1 LSGIRLEEPDLSETS
16 AGRIRGPMT
25 LVRRMTNDRILGLAY
40 LTPYLVG
47 LVVFTAIPFAAS
59 LWLSFTDYDLM
70 SAPRWTGLEN
80 YIELFT
86 SDRTFR
92 RSLYVTLLYVFITVP
107 LKLAFAL
114 FIAVILNYRLRF
126 INFFR
131 TAFYVPSILG
141 GSIAIA
147 VLWRYI
153 FATNG
158 LVNMGL
164 DAIGLDPVNW
174 FGDPVNALFTITL
187 LRCWQFG
194 SAMVIFLAA
203 LQSIDKSLYE
213 AASID
218 GASKWTSFVHITL
231 PLLTPV
237 IFFNIIMQMVQ
248 AFQEFN
254 GPYIITGGGPLKST
268 YLLPLY
274 IYDEAFRKFDMGYAS
289 AIAWVLFVIIM
300 VLTLIAF
307 WSSKKWVF
315 YAGDKRS

>member
-1 LSGIRLEEPDLSETS
+1 MRSQRF
-16 AGRIRGPMT
+16 
-25 LVRRMTNDRILGLAY
+25 LGYAY
-40 LTPYLVG
+40 LAPYLIG
-47 LVVFTAIPFAAS
+47 LVIFTAIPFLTS
-59 LWLSFTDYDLM
+59 LYLSFTSYDLM
-70 SAPRWTGLEN
+70 SSPQWTGLSN
-80 YIELFT
+80 YERLFT
-86 SDRTFR
+86 RDRTFDK
-92 RSLYVTLLYVFITVP
+92 SLTVTLVYVFSTVP

-114 FIAVILNYRLRF
+114 FIAAILNYKLKF

-147 VLWRYI
+147 VLWRYL
-153 FATNG
+153 FSAEG
-158 LVNMGL
+158 LVNM
-164 DAIGLDPVNW
+164 AIASIGFTPVDW
-174 FGDPVNALFTITL
+174 FGDPTNALFTITL

-218 GASKWTSFVHITL
+218 GAGKVTTFFFVTL

-237 IFFNIIMQMVQ
+237 IFFNLVMQMVQ

-254 GPYIITGGGPLKST
+254 GPYIITQGGPLKST

-274 IYDEAFRKFDMGYAS
+274 IYEEAFKKFNMGYAS
-289 AIAWVLFVIIM
+289 AIAWVLFAIIM
-300 VLTLIAF
+300 VLTLVAF
-307 WSSKKWVF
+307 WSSKKWVY

>member
-1 LSGIRLEEPDLSETS
+1 MSGDSRF
-16 AGRIRGPMT
+16 
-25 LVRRMTNDRILGLAY
+25 LGLVY
-40 LTPYLVG
+40 LAPYIIG
-47 LVVFTAIPFAAS
+47 LMVFTALPFAAS
-59 LWLSFTDYDLM
+59 FYLSFTDYNLM
-70 SAPRWTGLEN
+70 SAPIFTGLEN
-80 YIELFT
+80 YVKLFT

-92 RSLYVTLLYVFITVP
+92 KSLWVTLVYVFTTVP

-114 FIAVILNYRLRF
+114 FIAVILNYKLKF

-147 VLWRYI
+147 VMWRYL
-153 FATNG
+153 FADVG
-158 LVNMGL
+158 IVNMGL
-164 DAIGLDPVNW
+164 AAIGFEPVNW
-174 FGDPVNALFTITL
+174 FGDPTNALFTITL
-187 LRCWQFG
+187 LRLWQFG

-218 GASKWTSFVHITL
+218 GAGKFATFWHITM
-231 PLLTPV
+231 PLITPV
-237 IFFNIIMQMVQ
+237 IFFNLIMQMVQ

-254 GPYIITGGGPLKST
+254 GPYIITQGGPLKST

-274 IYDEAFRKFDMGYAS
+274 IYEEAFKRFDMGYAS
-289 AIAWVLFVIIM
+289 AIAWVLFAIIM
-300 VLTLIAF
+300 VLTVIAF
-307 WSSKKWVF
+307 WSSRHWVY

>member
-1 LSGIRLEEPDLSETS
+1 MSGDS
-16 AGRIRGPMT
+16 
-25 LVRRMTNDRILGLAY
+25 RILGLFY
-40 LTPYLVG
+40 LSPYIIG
-47 LVVFTAIPFAAS
+47 LLVFTALPFAAS
-59 LWLSFTDYDLM
+59 FYLSFTDYNLM
-70 SAPRWTGLEN
+70 SAPVFNGLDN
-80 YIELFT
+80 YWKLFT
-86 SDRTFR
+86 GDRTFR
-92 RSLYVTLLYVFITVP
+92 KSLWVTLIYVFTTVP

-114 FIAVILNYRLRF
+114 FIAVILNYKLKF
-126 INFFR
+126 ISFFR

-147 VLWRYI
+147 VMWRYL
-153 FATNG
+153 FADVG
-158 LVNMGL
+158 IVNMGL
-164 DAIGLDPVNW
+164 ATLGFEPVNW
-174 FGDPVNALFTITL
+174 FGDPTNALFTITL
-187 LRCWQFG
+187 LRLWQFG

-218 GASKWTSFVHITL
+218 GAGKFATFWHITM
-231 PLLTPV
+231 PLITPV
-237 IFFNIIMQMVQ
+237 IFFNLIMQMVQ

-254 GPYIITGGGPLKST
+254 GPYIITQGGPLKST

-274 IYDEAFRKFDMGYAS
+274 IYEEAFKRFDMGYAS

-307 WSSKKWVF
+307 WSSRHWVY

>member
-1 LSGIRLEEPDLSETS
+1 MGGDSKY
-16 AGRIRGPMT
+16 
-25 LVRRMTNDRILGLAY
+25 LGLWYVA
-40 LTPYLVG
+40 PYVIG
-47 LVVFTAIPFAAS
+47 LLLFTAFPFIAS
-59 LWLSFTDYDLM
+59 FYLSFTDYDLL
-70 SAPRWTGLEN
+70 SKPEWTGLDN
-80 YIELFT
+80 YQKLFT
-86 SDRTFR
+86 RDRTFDK
-92 RSLYVTLLYVFITVP
+92 SLKVTLVYVFMTVP

-114 FIAVILNYRLRF
+114 FIAVILNYRLRA
-126 INFFR
+126 IGLFR

-153 FATNG
+153 FADTG
-158 LVNMGL
+158 LVNMMLEG
-164 DAIGLDPVNW
+164 IGLEGVNW
-174 FGDPVNALFTITL
+174 FGDPENALFTISL

-203 LQSIDKSLYE
+203 LQSVDKSLYE

-218 GASKWTSFVHITL
+218 GANKWQLFRYITL
-231 PLLTPV
+231 PLITPV
-237 IFFNIIMQMVQ
+237 IFFNLIMQTVQ

-254 GPYIITGGGPLKST
+254 GPYIITEGGPLKST

-274 IYDEAFRKFDMGYAS
+274 IYDKAFKSFDMGYAS

-307 WSSKKWVF
+307 WSSKKWVY

>member
-1 LSGIRLEEPDLSETS
+1 MK
-16 AGRIRGPMT
+16 GRRA
-25 LVRRMTNDRILGLAY
+25 LGLAY
-40 LTPYLVG
+40 LSPYIIG
-47 LVVFTAIPFAAS
+47 LLVFTAIPFLAS
-59 LWLSFTDYDLM
+59 LYLGFTKYDLM
-70 SAPRWTGLEN
+70 NPPRWVGFDNFEK
-80 YIELFT
+80 LFT
-86 SDRTFR
+86 RDRTFWK
-92 RSLYVTLLYVFITVP
+92 SLQVTLLYVFLTVP

-114 FIAVILNYRLRF
+114 FIAAILNDKLRF

-153 FATNG
+153 FASEG
-158 LVNMGL
+158 LANMALAVVGL
-164 DAIGLDPVNW
+164 GPVDW
-174 FGDPVNALFTITL
+174 FGDPTNALFTLTL

-213 AASID
+213 AARID
-218 GASKWTSFVHITL
+218 GASRTRIFFAITL

-237 IFFNIIMQMVQ
+237 IFFNLIMQMVQ

-254 GPYIITGGGPLKST
+254 GPYIITQGGPLKST

-274 IYDEAFRKFDMGYAS
+274 IYDEAFKKFNMGYAS

-300 VLTLIAF
+300 ALTLVAF
-307 WSSKKWVF
+307 WSSKRWVY

>member
-1 LSGIRLEEPDLSETS
+1 MTPRRL
-16 AGRIRGPMT
+16 
-25 LVRRMTNDRILGLAY
+25 LGLGY
-40 LTPYLVG
+40 LAPYIVG
-47 LVVFTAIPFAAS
+47 LLVFTMVPFLAS
-59 LWLSFTDYDLM
+59 LYLSFTDYNLM
-70 SAPRWTGLEN
+70 SAPVWTGLQN
-80 YIELFT
+80 YIDLFT

-92 RSLYVTLLYVFITVP
+92 RSLTVTLIYVFTTVP

-114 FIAVILNYRLRF
+114 FIAYILNYRLRG

-153 FATNG
+153 FATDG

-164 DAIGLDPVNW
+164 TAMGFEAVNW
-174 FGDPVNALFTITL
+174 FGDPGNALFTITL

-203 LQSIDKSLYE
+203 LQSIDKSLY
-213 AASID
+213 AAAAID
-218 GASKWTSFVHITL
+218 GASKLHSFIFITI

-237 IFFNIIMQMVQ
+237 IFFNLIMQMVQ

-274 IYDEAFRKFDMGYAS
+274 IYDEAFKRFDMGYAS

-300 VLTLIAF
+300 VLTLVAF

>member
-1 LSGIRLEEPDLSETS
+1 MRGQGMSGDSRF
-16 AGRIRGPMT
+16 
-25 LVRRMTNDRILGLAY
+25 LGLVY
-40 LTPYLVG
+40 LSPYIIG
-47 LVVFTAIPFAAS
+47 LMVFTALPFAAS
-59 LWLSFTDYDLM
+59 FYLSFTDYNLM
-70 SAPRWTGLEN
+70 SAPIFTGLEN
-80 YIELFT
+80 YVKLFT

-92 RSLYVTLLYVFITVP
+92 KSLWVTLVYVFTTVP

-114 FIAVILNYRLRF
+114 FIAVILNYKLKF

-147 VLWRYI
+147 VMWRYL
-153 FATNG
+153 FADVG
-158 LVNMGL
+158 IVNMGL
-164 DAIGLDPVNW
+164 AAIGFEPVNW
-174 FGDPVNALFTITL
+174 FGDPTNALFTITL
-187 LRCWQFG
+187 LRLWQFG

-218 GASKWTSFVHITL
+218 GAGKFATFWHITM
-231 PLLTPV
+231 PLITPV
-237 IFFNIIMQMVQ
+237 IFFNLIMQMVQ

-254 GPYIITGGGPLKST
+254 GPYIITQGGPLKST

-274 IYDEAFRKFDMGYAS
+274 IYEEAFKRFDMGYAS
-289 AIAWVLFVIIM
+289 AIAWVLFAIIM
-300 VLTLIAF
+300 VLTVIAF
-307 WSSKKWVF
+307 WSSRHWVY

>member
-1 LSGIRLEEPDLSETS
+1 MNRQ
-16 AGRIRGPMT
+16 R
-25 LVRRMTNDRILGLAY
+25 VLGLAY
-40 LTPYLVG
+40 LSPYIAG
-47 LVVFTAIPFAAS
+47 LLVFTAIPFLAS
-59 LWLSFTDYDLM
+59 FYMSFTDYNLM
-70 SAPRWTGLEN
+70 SAPRWTGLKN
-80 YIELFT
+80 YVELFT
-86 SDRTFR
+86 GDRTFR
-92 RSLYVTLLYVFITVP
+92 RSLSVTLIYVFLTVP

-114 FIAVILNYRLRF
+114 FVAYILNYRLKF

-147 VLWRYI
+147 VLWRYV

-158 LVNMGL
+158 LVNMLLAALGFE
-164 DAIGLDPVNW
+164 PVNW
-174 FGDPVNALFTITL
+174 FGDPQNALFTITL

-213 AASID
+213 AAAID
-218 GASKWTSFVHITL
+218 GASKFHSFIFITI
-231 PLLTPV
+231 PLITPV
-237 IFFNIIMQMVQ
+237 IFFNLVMQMVQ

-274 IYDEAFRKFDMGYAS
+274 IYDEAFRRFNMGYAS
-289 AIAWVLFVIIM
+289 AIAWVLFLIIM
-300 VLTLIAF
+300 LLTLAAF

>member
-1 LSGIRLEEPDLSETS
+1 M
-16 AGRIRGPMT
+16 RGQ
-25 LVRRMTNDRILGLAY
+25 RFLGLGY
-40 LTPYLVG
+40 LSPYIIG
-47 LVVFTAIPFAAS
+47 LLAFTAIPFFGS
-59 LWLSFTDYDLM
+59 LYLSFTKYDLM
-70 SAPRWTGLEN
+70 SSPDWTGLAN
-80 YIELFT
+80 YERLFT
-86 SDRTFR
+86 RDRTFFK
-92 RSLYVTLLYVFITVP
+92 SLNVTLLYVLLTVP

-114 FIAVILNYRLRF
+114 FIATVLNYRLQF
-126 INFFR
+126 IGLFR

-147 VLWRYI
+147 VLWRYM
-153 FATNG
+153 FATEG
-158 LVNMGL
+158 LVNMAL
-164 DAIGLDPVNW
+164 AMIGFGPVDW
-174 FGDPVNALFTITL
+174 FGDPTNALLTITL

-213 AASID
+213 AAAID
-218 GASKWTSFVHITL
+218 GAGKVRIFFFITL

-237 IFFNIIMQMVQ
+237 IFFNLIMQMVQ

-254 GPYIITGGGPLKST
+254 GPYIITQGGPLKAT

-274 IYDEAFRKFDMGYAS
+274 IYEEAFKKLNMGYAS
-289 AIAWVLFVIIM
+289 AIAWVLFTIIT

-307 WSSKKWVF
+307 WSSKKWVY

>member
-1 LSGIRLEEPDLSETS
+1 
-16 AGRIRGPMT
+16 M
-25 LVRRMTNDRILGLAY
+25 GLLY
-40 LTPYLVG
+40 LAPYIVG
-47 LVVFTAIPFAAS
+47 LVVFTAIPFFAS
-59 LWLSFTDYDLM
+59 LYLSFTDYDLM

-80 YIELFT
+80 YVELFT

-114 FIAVILNYRLRF
+114 FIAYILNYRLRF

-164 DAIGLDPVNW
+164 GAVGIDPVNW

-213 AASID
+213 AAAID

-237 IFFNIIMQMVQ
+237 IFFNLIMQMVQ

-274 IYDEAFRKFDMGYAS
+274 IYDEAFRRFDMGYAS

>member
-1 LSGIRLEEPDLSETS
+1 MGGDSKFLGIAYVSPY
-16 AGRIRGPMT
+16 I
-25 LVRRMTNDRILGLAY
+25 IGLC
-40 LTPYLVG
+40 L
-47 LVVFTAIPFAAS
+47 FTAFPFLAS
-59 LWLSFTDYDLM
+59 LYLSFTDYDLL
-70 SAPRWTGLEN
+70 STPEWVGLDN
-80 YIELFT
+80 YERLFT
-86 SDRTFR
+86 RDRTFSK
-92 RSLYVTLLYVFITVP
+92 SLNVTLLYVFMTVP

-114 FIAVILNYRLRF
+114 LVAVVLNYKLKA
-126 INFFR
+126 IGFFR
-131 TAFYVPSILG
+131 TAYYVPSVLG

-153 FATNG
+153 FAEAG

-164 DAIGLDPVNW
+164 TAIGMEPVNW
-174 FGDPVNALFTITL
+174 FGDPQNALFTLTL

-203 LQSIDKSLYE
+203 LQSVDKSLYE
-213 AASID
+213 ASSID
-218 GASKWTSFVHITL
+218 GAGKWQQFRYITV
-231 PLLTPV
+231 PLITPV
-237 IFFNIIMQMVQ
+237 IFFNLIMQTVQ

-254 GPYIITGGGPLKST
+254 GPYIITNGGPLKST

-274 IYDEAFRKFDMGYAS
+274 IYDKAFKSFDMGYAS

-307 WSSKKWVF
+307 WSSKKWVY

>member
-1 LSGIRLEEPDLSETS
+1 MSDTF
-16 AGRIRGPMT
+16 AGRLRGRRKAARAPLAQST
-25 LVRRMTNDRILGLAY
+25 LGYMYLAPYVIGL
-40 LTPYLVG
+40 LI
-47 LVVFTAIPFAAS
+47 FTTIPFAAS
-59 LWLSFTDYDLM
+59 FYLSFTDYNLM

-92 RSLYVTLLYVFITVP
+92 RSLYVTLLYVFVTVP

-114 FIAVILNYRLRF
+114 FIAYILNYRLRF

-164 DAIGLDPVNW
+164 EAVGLEAVNW

-213 AASID
+213 AAAID

-237 IFFNIIMQMVQ
+237 IFFNLIMQMVQ

-254 GPYIITGGGPLKST
+254 GPYIITQGGPLKST

-274 IYDEAFRKFDMGYAS
+274 IYDEAFRRFDMGYAS

-300 VLTLIAF
+300 VLTLVAF

>member
-1 LSGIRLEEPDLSETS
+1 MKGSR
-16 AGRIRGPMT
+16 A
-25 LVRRMTNDRILGLAY
+25 LGLAY
-40 LTPYLVG
+40 LAPYIIG
-47 LVVFTAIPFAAS
+47 LLVFTAVPFLAS
-59 LWLSFTDYDLM
+59 LYLSFTRYDLLGT
-70 SAPRWTGLEN
+70 PKWIGFDNFEK
-80 YIELFT
+80 LFT
-86 SDRTFR
+86 RDRTFWK
-92 RSLYVTLLYVFITVP
+92 SLNVTLLYVFITVP

-114 FIAVILNYRLRF
+114 FIAAILNYKLRF
-126 INFFR
+126 IKFFR

-147 VLWRYI
+147 VLWRYM
-153 FATNG
+153 FATEG
-158 LVNMGL
+158 LVNMALAVVGF
-164 DAIGLDPVNW
+164 GPVDW
-174 FGDPVNALFTITL
+174 FGDPGNALFTITL

-213 AASID
+213 AAAID
-218 GASKWTSFVHITL
+218 GAGKVRTFVFITL

-237 IFFNIIMQMVQ
+237 IFFNLIMQMVQ

-254 GPYIITGGGPLKST
+254 GPYIITQGGPLKST

-274 IYDEAFRKFDMGYAS
+274 IYDEAFKKFHMGYAS

-300 VLTLIAF
+300 ALTLIAF
-307 WSSKKWVF
+307 WSSKKWVY